1 MSFRNTVSL
10 SAISAVLAFAAPNT
24 AVAAQQTVPTPAAPT
39 PATEDAAAP
48 GTDADVAAATKAQAI
63 AGQPA
68 AAASDGDIMVT
79 GTRITRPNIASAAP
93 ITSVTAQDIKAQS
106 PTNIEEVLNRLPQI
120 APDSQQNY
128 QDSDGRQRIKLR
140 SLGFER
146 TLVLVDGKR
155 LGTQNGQDTGIIPV
169 SLIERVDVLTG
180 GASSV
185 YGSDAVAGVV
195 NFIIKPDFKGI
206 RIDGNYNFYNHQNR
220 ANIVTQTALA
230 NGFPANTGLVNDGG
244 RADITL
250 TAGTALFDDRFKVSG
265 FVNYKHAD
273 LIDYASRSTSAC
285 QLTQTEKDG
294 PLGCSVSTYTPSGY
308 ISPQSGVNSGAAY
321 VNNPTGGRT
330 FVPYNTQPG
339 TSNAANPYDG
349 YSYQR
354 AFERVNAGGFAS
366 FKVAP
371 EIELYGSALWFRD
384 KSTNRV
390 PTRVF
395 AFNNYGTDPYQVN
408 CNNPFLSA
416 SQASAICGAAA
427 GTATLAP
434 IDVRYRFD
442 SAPYLLDT
450 YINTGI
456 RATGG
461 VRGKIGEAWSYDV
474 GGVYARNQQD
484 WMPAT
489 LPSFGR
495 INNALNVVSVN
506 GTPTCTATVNGADPA
521 CVPFD
526 AFSAGNG
533 NQSLVNYIYG
543 GVDAEK
549 QRTVGILYDMQA
561 NVTGDLGKYG
571 IASPFAEDGLAF
583 AAGVEYREDR
593 QFSVANAAFR
603 ADYGGTDA
611 DLSQHVWEGN
621 VEVQAPLVQ
630 HKPFAELIQVNG
642 GARLSKYN
650 NNSDTFTTWKAEGLY
665 SPVRDIVLRAS
676 FNKAQRAPTVVEA
689 FQASNISYSRQG
701 GSQND
706 FCAPVPRQI
715 ADPANPGKT
724 ITTTVPIAS
733 RQVCAA
739 TGLSDAL
746 YGSALLLCPDS
757 QCTVR
762 SGGFT
767 ADPETAYTQ
776 TYGIIL
782 KPRFIKGLVFSVDR
796 YRIKINDSLTYNDD
810 SYYTDGCQRSNGDPY
825 FCSGI
830 VRAANGTLYA
840 PLNSN
845 ATSGFIRAGT
855 TNYYLSIAR
864 GWDFQSQYVI
874 GLGGVGRMD
883 LSFNGSLT
891 TFAGGQDSPVQPS
904 RNCAGYF
911 GNGCGQL
918 LPKWSHGLRAT
929 YFTHDQLFNA
939 SFNWRYVG
947 SLTSANNS
955 GDAAIGGTPERAQT
969 TFARIAPISYFD
981 LALTFN
987 IAKRY
992 SLRLIA
998 NNLLDKAPPILPNS
1012 YNISLARSNTIPARY
1027 DSLGRNLAVGFT
1039 ASF

>member
-1 MSFRNTVSL
+1 MSFRHAVSL
-10 SAISAVLAFAAPNT
+10 TAMSAALGCGTPAWAQQVDPAVGAATTAAPE
-24 AVAAQQTVPTPAAPT
+24 
-39 PATEDAAAP
+39 PATDP
-48 GTDADVAAATKAQAI
+48 DVSTATKANVLS
-63 AGQPA
+63 GQPVPTA
-68 AAASDGDIMVT
+68 ADGDITVT

-146 TLVLVDGKR
+146 TLVLIDGKR
-155 LGTQNGQDTGIIPV
+155 LGTQNGQDAGIVPV

-195 NFIIKPDFKGI
+195 NFVIKPDFKGI

-220 ANIVTQTALA
+220 ANIVTQTAQA
-230 NGFPANTGLVNDGG
+230 NGFPVNTGLVNDGG

-250 TAGTALFDDRFKVSG
+250 TAGTSLFDDRFKVSG
-265 FVNYKHAD
+265 FVNYKHAN
-273 LIDYASRSTSAC
+273 LVEYASRSTSAC
-285 QLTQTEKDG
+285 QLLQSEKDG
-294 PLGCSVSTYTPSGY
+294 PLSCTLSTYSPSGY
-308 ISPQSGVNSGAAY
+308 IAPQSGVNSGKGF
-321 VNNPTGGRT
+321 VNNPAGGRT
-330 FVPYNTQPG
+330 FVPYG
-339 TSNAANPYDG
+339 AGAGNAANPYDG

-354 AFERVNAGGFAS
+354 AFERVNAGGFTS
-366 FKVAP
+366 FKIAP
-371 EIELYGSALWFRD
+371 EVELYGSALWFRD

-395 AFNNYGTDPYQVN
+395 AFSSYGTTPYQVN

-416 SQASAICGAAA
+416 SQATAICGAAA
-427 GTATLAP
+427 GTGATAP

-442 SAPYLLDT
+442 NAPYLLDT
-450 YINTGI
+450 YVNTGI

-461 VRGKIGEAWSYDV
+461 VRGKIGEAWTYDV

-489 LPSFGR
+489 LPNFGR
-495 INNALNVVSVN
+495 INNALNVVNVN
-506 GTPTCTATVNGADPA
+506 GTPTCTATVNGTDPA
-521 CVPFD
+521 CVPFE
-526 AFSAGNG
+526 AFSAGNS

-549 QRTVGILYDMQA
+549 QRTVGILYDVQA

-571 IASPFAEDGLAF
+571 ITSPFAEDGLAF

-593 QFSVANAAFR
+593 QFAVANAAFR
-603 ADYGGTDA
+603 ADYGGTDS

-630 HKPFAELIQVNG
+630 HKPFAELVQVNG
-642 GARLSKYN
+642 GVRLSKYN
-650 NNSDTFTTWKAEGLY
+650 NNPDTFTTWKAEGLY

-715 ADPANPGKT
+715 SDPNNPGGF
-724 ITTTVPIAS
+724 ITTTVPVAS
-733 RQVCAA
+733 REVCRA
-739 TGLSDAL
+739 TGLSDAQ

-776 TYGIIL
+776 TYGLIL
-782 KPRFIKGLVFSVDR
+782 KPRFLKGLVFSVDR
-796 YRIKINDSLTYNDD
+796 YRIKINNSLTNNDD
-810 SYYTDGCQRSNGDPY
+810 FYYTDGCQRSNGDPF

-845 ATSGFIRAGT
+845 ATSGFIRSGT
-855 TNYYLSIAR
+855 TNYFTSIAR
-864 GWDFQSQYVI
+864 GWDFQSQYTL
-874 GLGGVGRMD
+874 GLGNVGRLD
-883 LSFNGSLT
+883 FGFNGSLT
-891 TFAGGQDSPVQPS
+891 TFAGGQDSPVQPQ

-911 GNGCGQL
+911 GNGCSQL
-918 LPKWSHGLRAT
+918 LPEWSHALRTT
-929 YFTHDQLFNA
+929 YGTRNQVFNA

-947 SLTSANNS
+947 SLTNANNS
-955 GDAAIGGTPERAQT
+955 GDPAIGGTPARAQT
-969 TFARIAPISYFD
+969 TFARIAPVSYFD

-992 SLRLIA
+992 SLRLIS
-998 NNLLDKAPPILPNS
+998 NNLLDKAPPILANS
-1012 YNISLARSNTIPARY
+1012 YGISLARSNTIPARY
-1027 DSLGRNLAVGFT
+1027 DSLGRNIAIGFT
-1039 ASF
+1039 ANF